1 MLNPW
6 IVNNKVYN
14 NNVLAFNIN
23 LKQTPKTTNDYIHA
37 SYNRPMVLL
46 FSDNTQAEQFT
57 LKHARNVG
65 RTSVV
70 MKDRDLPDSIN
81 TQVASSAEMVLVAM
95 TKNIVPDELVL
106 LGTQQMNAI
115 GEDIMLNLAVVSYA
129 LFYYVDHFFENENN
143 NLTLHGIV
151 INPLLEVDDDLKRE
165 IIMIYLNKMYN
176 KN

>member
-6 IVNNKVYN
+6 IVNNKIYN
-14 NNVLAFNIN
+14 NNILAFNVN
-23 LKQTPKTTNDYIHA
+23 LKQNPKTTNDYVHA

-46 FSDNTQAEQFT
+46 FSDNTQAEQFS

-65 RTSVV
+65 GTIVV
-70 MKDRDLPDSIN
+70 MKDGYLPESIN

-95 TKNIVPDELVL
+95 TENTATDEFVL
-106 LGTQQMNAI
+106 LGTQQLNAI

-143 NLTLHGIV
+143 NLTLNGIV
-151 INPLLEVDDDLKRE
+151 INPILEVEDDFKRD
-165 IIMIYLNKMYN
+165 IIMIYLNKMYE